1 MSLAETTP
9 PAEMPPSLVQ
19 FLLGG
24 QTCVVATVDEQGQP
38 VTTIMTWVVARSS
51 QAITMA
57 IDTRGR
63 ALNNVRANGRMAVE
77 VLGDD
82 LCYGLRGTAVVEKEL
97 MDSTPFPC
105 ALVALR
111 LEECR
116 NHGATGINF
125 VGPRYSFHPG
135 KEHRAGVEEA
145 VFAEL
150 RGVAPTI

>member
-1 MSLAETTP
+1 MAVDIRSRSLRNLRATP
-9 PAEMPPSLVQ
+9 KV
-19 FLLGG
+19 
-24 QTCVVATVDEQGQP
+24 
-38 VTTIMTWVVARSS
+38 
-51 QAITMA
+51 
-57 IDTRGR
+57 
-63 ALNNVRANGRMAVE
+63 AVE

-116 NHGATGINF
+116 NHGAAGINF

-135 KEHRAGVEEA
+135 KEHRAGVEDA